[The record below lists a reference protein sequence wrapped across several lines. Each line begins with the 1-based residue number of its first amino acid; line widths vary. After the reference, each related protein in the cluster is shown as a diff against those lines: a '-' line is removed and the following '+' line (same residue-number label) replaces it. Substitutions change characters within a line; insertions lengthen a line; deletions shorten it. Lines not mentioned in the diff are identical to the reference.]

1 MQFIICPIAS
11 NVPAAVWL
19 RPRTEKLTTVIRADS
34 IPARARRVLRGL
46 RRSIRRAASGATLG
60 AGLLVMTA
68 ARPQAAALRAHGD
81 GSARAF
87 AAQRDRSV
95 SLQQAIAMALSRY
108 PGRVVRA
115 QTKSRGDRIVHE
127 IRIISDR
134 GHVRTVQVDA
144 KTGQFL

>member
-1 MQFIICPIAS
+1 MRTRLVRQNDKRNLKEGYVRRAESIAAS
-11 NVPAAVWL
+11 ATRVAH
-19 RPRTEKLTTVIRADS
+19 
-34 IPARARRVLRGL
+34 ARAIRRVAL
-46 RRSIRRAASGATLG
+46 AATLG
-60 AGLLVMTA
+60 AGLLAMA
-68 ARPQAAALRAHGD
+68 GARPQAAALRAHTD

-87 AAQRDRSV
+87 AAQHDGGV
-95 SLQQAIAMALSRY
+95 SLRQAIAIVLSRY

-115 QTKSRGDRIVHE
+115 QTKSRGDRAVYE